1 MIIQQLTPASVRTTR
16 LELYKDPVFL
26 IAHEVVRP
34 KLQSLDLVTLFVSAQ
49 NFAAYLMANGI
60 MDEEFLLYE
69 LEDVRSELTE
79 HEDYY
84 MFLSIVF
91 IKLCSVAKFNDQAA
105 QTARAIVG
113 YCNEYDGFCDML
125 KAMDY
130 KENKL
135 RGENKLNYLP
145 KGEGSFAEGKR
156 NDLLRFELE
165 HAAAEGKEAVREI
178 VETAKEM
185 DVECIKSI
193 LFVLGKLN
201 VAHGNMYDSE
211 YNDLYDVY
219 VKKTQVVYN
228 FKSLNDIHD
237 NQEVKIGK

>member
-113 YCNEYDGFCDML
+113 YCNEYDGFCDLL

-165 HAAAEGKEAVREI
+165 HAAAESKEAVREI

>member
-34 KLQSLDLVTLFVSAQ
+34 KLKSLDLVTLFVSAQ

-113 YCNEYDGFCDML
+113 YCNEYDGFCDLL

-165 HAAAEGKEAVREI
+165 HAAAESKEAVREI

>member
-165 HAAAEGKEAVREI
+165 HAAAESKEAVREI

>member
-1 MIIQQLTPASVRTTR
+1 MIIQQVSSADMRTVRVK
-16 LELYKDPVFL
+16 LYKDPVFL
-26 IAHEVVRP
+26 IAHEAVRP
-34 KLQSLDLVTLFVSAQ
+34 LLKSTDLVTLFVSAQ

-113 YCNEYDGFCDML
+113 YCNEYDGFCDLL
-125 KAMDY
+125 KAMDN
-130 KENKL
+130 KEHKL
-135 RGENKLNYLP
+135 RGENELNYLP

-165 HAAAEGKEAVREI
+165 NAAAEGKEAVREI

-237 NQEVKIGK
+237 KQEVKIGK

>member
-1 MIIQQLTPASVRTTR
+1 MIIQQVSPADMRTVRVK
-16 LELYKDPVFL
+16 LYKDPVFL
-26 IAHEVVRP
+26 IAHEAVRP
-34 KLQSLDLVTLFVSAQ
+34 LLKSTDLVTLFVSAQ

-91 IKLCSVAKFNDQAA
+91 IKLCSVAKFNAQAA

-113 YCNEYDGFCDML
+113 YCNDYDGFCDML

-135 RGENKLNYLP
+135 RGENELNYLP

-165 HAAAEGKEAVREI
+165 NAAAEGKEAVREI

>member
-34 KLQSLDLVTLFVSAQ
+34 KLQSLDLVTLFVSAK

-60 MDEEFLLYE
+60 MDEEFLFYE

-113 YCNEYDGFCDML
+113 YCNEYDGFCDLL

-165 HAAAEGKEAVREI
+165 HAAAESKEAVREI

>member
-113 YCNEYDGFCDML
+113 YCNEYDGFCDLL

-156 NDLLRFELE
+156 NDLLRYELE

>member
-1 MIIQQLTPASVRTTR
+1 MIIQQVSSADMRTVRVK
-16 LELYKDPVFL
+16 LYKDPVFL
-26 IAHEVVRP
+26 IAHEAVRP
-34 KLQSLDLVTLFVSAQ
+34 LLKSTDLVTLFVSAQ

-91 IKLCSVAKFNDQAA
+91 IKLCSVAKFNAQAA

-145 KGEGSFAEGKR
+145 KGEVSFAEGKR

-165 HAAAEGKEAVREI
+165 HAAAESKEAVREI